1 MPLAWGWPARRARQA
16 IRQGLEALWFVPAAL
31 RCGPARNLSRARR
44 MSDQTIYLQGLIAA
58 EAALFADAREV
69 TGVYVDAAM
78 DFRKLEPLRR
88 AAKRRNLELVPQTRA
103 ELDARAGTDKHGGV
117 LAHVGERKFVT
128 PEDLLAAARD
138 EQAGPPFVVMLDGV
152 EDPFNFGQALRSL
165 YAAGCHGVV
174 VRPRNWTHADS
185 AAVVAR
191 ASAGA
196 SELLPMVLAEDPEAA
211 AEVFNDAGLEI
222 AAAAETPDAV
232 PLDAADLTGPLFLLI
247 GGEKRGIKRS
257 FLERCRLKIAIPYA
271 RAFDLSLG
279 TVAATSVLAFEAARQ
294 RRRG

>member
-1 MPLAWGWPARRARQA
+1 
-16 IRQGLEALWFVPAAL
+16 
-31 RCGPARNLSRARR
+31 
-44 MSDQTIYLQGLIAA
+44 MSDETIYLQGLIAA

-211 AEVFNDAGLEI
+211 AEIFNDAGLEI

>member
-1 MPLAWGWPARRARQA
+1 MP
-16 IRQGLEALWFVPAAL
+16 
-31 RCGPARNLSRARR
+31 
-44 MSDQTIYLQGLIAA
+44 DDTIYLQGLIAA

-69 TGVYVDAAM
+69 AGVYVDAEM

-88 AAKRRNLELVPQTRA
+88 AAKRRNLELTAQSRA
-103 ELDARAGTDKHGGV
+103 ELDGRAGTDKHGGV
-117 LAHVGERKFVT
+117 LAQVGERRFVT
-128 PEDLLAAARD
+128 AEDLLTAAKA
-138 EQAGPPFVVMLDGV
+138 EQAGAPFVVMLDGV
-152 EDPFNFGQALRSL
+152 EDPFNFGQSLRSL

-174 VRPRNWTHADS
+174 VRPRNWTEAGS

-196 SELLPMVLAEDPEAA
+196 SELMPMVLAEDPEAA

-222 AAAAETPDAV
+222 AAAAETPDAT
-232 PLDAADLTGPLFLLI
+232 PLSDADLTGPLFLLI

-257 FLERCRLKIAIPYA
+257 FLDRCMLKIAIPYA
-271 RAFDLSLG
+271 RSFDLSLG
-279 TVAATSVLAFEAARQ
+279 TVAATSVLSFEVARQ

>member
-1 MPLAWGWPARRARQA
+1 MPHAP
-16 IRQGLEALWFVPAAL
+16 
-31 RCGPARNLSRARR
+31 
-44 MSDQTIYLQGLIAA
+44 IYLQGLIAA

-69 TGVYVDAAM
+69 NGVYVDTTT
-78 DFRKLEPLRR
+78 DHRKLEPLRR
-88 AAKRRNLELVPQTRA
+88 AAKRRNLELVHQTRD
-103 ELDARAGTDKHGGV
+103 ELNARAGTDKHGGV
-117 LAHVGERKFVT
+117 LAGVSERRFVT
-128 PEDLLAAARD
+128 PDDLLAAARN
-138 EQAGPPFVVMLDGV
+138 EQAGAPFVVMLDGV

-174 VRPRNWTHADS
+174 MRPRNWTAADS

-196 SELLPMVLAEDPEAA
+196 SELLPMALADDPEAA
-211 AEVFNDAGLEI
+211 AEVFNDAGLEV
-222 AAAAETPDAV
+222 AAAAETPDAT
-232 PLDAADLTGPLFLLI
+232 PLDEADLTVPLFLLI

-257 FLERCRLKIAIPYA
+257 FLDRCRLKIAIPYA

-294 RRRG
+294 RRR

>member
-1 MPLAWGWPARRARQA
+1 MPEES
-16 IRQGLEALWFVPAAL
+16 IH
-31 RCGPARNLSRARR
+31 
-44 MSDQTIYLQGLIAA
+44 LQGLIAA

-69 TGVYVDAAM
+69 AGVYVDDAM

-88 AAKRRNLELVPQTRA
+88 AAKARHLELTPQSRD

-117 LAHVGERKFVT
+117 LAEVGERRFVS
-128 PEDLLAAARD
+128 PDDLLAAAAM
-138 EQAGPPFVVMLDGV
+138 EIKQEGGGAPFVVMLDGV

-174 VRPRNWTHADS
+174 LRPRNWTAAGS

-196 SELLPMVLAEDPEAA
+196 SELLPMVLADDPEGA
-211 AEVFNDAGLEI
+211 AEVFNEAGLEV
-222 AAAAETPDAV
+222 AAAAETPDAT
-232 PLDAADLTGPLFLLI
+232 PLDQADLTGPLFLLI

-257 FLERCRLKIAIPYA
+257 FLDRCRLKVAIPYA
-271 RAFDLSLG
+271 RSFDLSLG

-294 RRRG
+294 RRRR